1 MCMAIEISGPTTAN
15 SSCSYGDNEDLIG
28 QWFKANPE
36 KREDIF
42 LATKFA
48 FKNSI
53 GSIDTSPE
61 HVSQLMYKLRLRHT
75 LTS

>member
-1 MCMAIEISGPTTAN
+1 MCMASKVSGPATAN
-15 SSCSYGDNEDLIG
+15 SYFSYGDNEDLIG

-48 FKNSI
+48 FKNST
-53 GSIDTSPE
+53 GTIDTSPE
-61 HVSQLMYKLRLRHT
+61 HVSNML
-75 LTS
+75 